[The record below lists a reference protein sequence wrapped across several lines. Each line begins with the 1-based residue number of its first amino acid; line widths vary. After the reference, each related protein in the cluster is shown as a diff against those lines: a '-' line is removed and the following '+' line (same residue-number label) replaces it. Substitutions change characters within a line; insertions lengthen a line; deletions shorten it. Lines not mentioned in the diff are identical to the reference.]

1 MFKINDAAN
10 SEQNYQYLLA
20 AIDDL
25 LASET
30 NIIANLANI
39 TAFINGYLDDFNWVG
54 FYLLEDKT
62 LVLGPFQG
70 GPACIRIPLDKG
82 VCGAAAS
89 QRRNICV
96 NDVNQFP
103 GHIACDSASKSEMV
117 LPIYQHDKIYGVLD
131 IDSPILNRFDADDQR
146 YLAEIATKISQ
157 FLSQNQI

>member
-1 MFKINDAAN
+1 MFTINDVAN
-10 SEQNYQYLLA
+10 NKQNYQHLLA

-25 LASET
+25 LAGET

-39 TAFINGYLDDFNWVG
+39 TAFINGYLTDFNWVG
-54 FYLLEDKT
+54 FYLLEADT

-89 QRRNICV
+89 QRRVICV

-103 GHIACDSASKSEMV
+103 GHIACDSASKSEIV
-117 LPIYQHDKIYGVLD
+117 LPIYQNEKIYGVLD
-131 IDSPILNRFDADDQR
+131 IDSPLLNRFDADDEQ
-146 YLAEIATKISQ
+146 YLTEIAAKISR
-157 FLSQNQI
+157 FLSQS